1 MAGCRT
7 GSAASL
13 AASQPASGLRP
24 SLSANGRLD
33 TPGDA
38 YRRLVDKLKV
48 TEGSELK
55 VPGGDVLR
63 TAFKAARLLIDAL
76 LEARD
81 LLAQFFYFV
90 FEISLPASHPG
101 VAGFEEG
108 F

>member
-38 YRRLVDKLKV
+38 YRRLVDK
-48 TEGSELK
+48 LK